1 MMQTRTKLLMTL
13 ATVATALLSASCSGL
28 HAADTDLIPPQLP
41 KEQRE
46 NLRRFLQQQETPSRF
61 IPAGA
66 RLVGSRPPGVDT
78 RREGAAGKAIKQY
91 MVQII
96 SHRPVPGQEEVKQV
110 DVYYYRP
117 NPEKGKPGI
126 TIRHTVDLTTGN
138 QVGPTEVL
146 FNSHTPLSREEL
158 AEAVALAREKSSAVE
173 ELYKQHEKNAVRWEY
188 LQPVISRPHGAHE
201 PGDRVARFVF
211 TASAGKD
218 QAPPAPVKVF
228 VNLTKGIVESD
239 AR

>member
-1 MMQTRTKLLMTL
+1 MMEKRTKSLVTL
-13 ATVATALLSASCSGL
+13 AAAALLVASGGL
-28 HAADTDLIPPQLP
+28 PAADPDLIPSQLP

-46 NLRRFLQQQETPSRF
+46 NLRRFLQQQEKPSRF
-61 IPAGA
+61 IPPEAK
-66 RLVGSRPPGVDT
+66 LIGSRPPGLDT
-78 RREGAAGKAIKQY
+78 QSEGPAAKPIKQY

-126 TIRHTVDLTTGN
+126 TVRHTVDLTTGN

-158 AEAVALAREKSSAVE
+158 AQAVALAREKLPAVQ
-173 ELYKQHEKNAVRWEY
+173 ELYKRHGDNSVRWEY
-188 LQPVISRPHGAHE
+188 LQSVITRSHGVHE
-201 PGDRVARFVF
+201 PGDRVVRFVF

-218 QAPPAPVKVF
+218 EVAPAPVRVL
-228 VNLTKGIVESD
+228 VNLTKAVVEAD